1 MKSGNSLT
9 QQFFTTE
16 SLKDKEE
23 KLLRLFKDTVK
34 EYHKTVLDQWKN
46 VGNSWPIKYKPIQ
59 NYTIFNNYKITF
71 KSDNDRLGSVL
82 IRGKQNENLDRTLK
96 ITFLLDTDKLV
107 YKTESFIEYSA
118 AECFLIKSIFSR
130 LEIKTEKDFDLLLN
144 SCEALKIS
152 YL

>member
-46 VGNSWPIKYKPIQ
+46 AGNSWPIKYKPIQ